1 MDGRLKATNCKWC
14 SPSPATTGFCSRQ
27 HEREYETFWQGFAE
41 AAEEKATERRS
52 DRRVIP
58 GRLIGILL
66 LALASVALA
75 AEPKCNRGANSVRP
89 STRPRS
95 GGGHAPADPIQI
107 LQPWTAV
114 TESPAPRSAHSVLF
128 GR

>member
-1 MDGRLKATNCKWC
+1 MPDIRLLA
-14 SPSPATTGFCSRQ
+14 
-27 HEREYETFWQGFAE
+27 
-41 AAEEKATERRS
+41 
-52 DRRVIP
+52 VVV
-58 GRLIGILL
+58 

-75 AEPKCNRGANSVRP
+75 AEPKCNRGASSSHS
-89 STRPRS
+89 STRLRS

-114 TESPAPRSAHSVLF
+114 TEPPAPRSAHSALF